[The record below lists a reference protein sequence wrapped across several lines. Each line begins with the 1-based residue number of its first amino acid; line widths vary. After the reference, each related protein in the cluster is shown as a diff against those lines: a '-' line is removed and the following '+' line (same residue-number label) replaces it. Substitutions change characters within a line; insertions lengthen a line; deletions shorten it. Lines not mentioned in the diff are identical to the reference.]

1 MSYGYSA
8 RLVKLNKEASRKLL
22 GVRLGRACIANDV
35 AVSQVA
41 YELVVSRQTIY
52 NWFTGAT
59 NPHADLKRAVEKFLI
74 EQLLA

>member
-8 RLVKLNKEASRKLL
+8 KLIKLNKGADRKLL
-22 GVRLGRACIANDV
+22 GVRLGRFCIAKDV

-41 YELVVSRQTIY
+41 YELVVSRQTVY

-59 NPHADLKRAVEKFLI
+59 IPRYEMVAPINKFMS
-74 EQLLA
+74 AYK

>member
-8 RLVKLNKEASRKLL
+8 KLVKLNKQASRKLL
-22 GVRLGRACIANDV
+22 GVRLGRICIANDV

-59 NPHADLKRAVEKFLI
+59 NPHADLATSVEKFLA
-74 EQLLA
+74 EQLRA